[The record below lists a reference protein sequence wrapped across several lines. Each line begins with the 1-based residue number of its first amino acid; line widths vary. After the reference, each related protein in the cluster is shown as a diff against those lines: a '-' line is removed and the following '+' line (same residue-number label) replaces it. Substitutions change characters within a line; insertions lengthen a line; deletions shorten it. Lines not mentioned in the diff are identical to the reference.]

1 MSDAVLSV
9 DLDARMP
16 VVVHVLRI
24 TRNCLESPHTR
35 TPPHTHAHTPDTNRH
50 AASAKAGNDLIGII
64 GPGGLTVLCDQAAK
78 LGVHYFDDT
87 HLRSF
92 KKNRKAVKKWGACDD
107 VCSTPPMSV
116 GWLVF

>member
-1 MSDAVLSV
+1 M
-9 DLDARMP
+9 
-16 VVVHVLRI
+16 
-24 TRNCLESPHTR
+24 
-35 TPPHTHAHTPDTNRH
+35 
-50 AASAKAGNDLIGII
+50 
-64 GPGGLTVLCDQAAK
+64 LCDQAAK